1 MSLFARVHK
10 LWVDGGPTGLL
21 RGFGRLIESCA
32 HHLFLRREY
41 LLHEFDLSSVD
52 DRYSAPPVGGL
63 DVHIV
68 ECDEDADRLVELGF
82 DDFRAF
88 VPDATHRVECGAVA
102 FCAYVQGILAHVAW
116 IALTQRAKDSF
127 DNLDYEVRFGERE
140 GCSGGSWT
148 YPSFRCRGLYRHV
161 MWHRLK
167 YLSRKGCLVCRDA
180 TERHNLASIQGQGVF
195 GPRTY
200 GLIRITRLLWIT
212 RSQLTL
218 FALSE
223 DG

>member
-1 MSLFARVHK
+1 MSLFARAHK

-21 RGFGRLIESCA
+21 QGLSRFIESFA
-32 HHLFLRREY
+32 HYVFLRREF
-41 LLHEFDLSSVD
+41 LLHEFALSSVD
-52 DRYSAPPVGGL
+52 DRYSTPPVDGL

-68 ECDEDADRLVELGF
+68 ECNEDADRLVERGL
-82 DDFRAF
+82 DDFRAI
-88 VPDATHRVECGAVA
+88 VPAATHRVECGAVA

-148 YPSFRCRGLYRHV
+148 YPSFRGRGIYRHV
-161 MWHRLK
+161 MWHRLQ
-167 YLSRKGCLVCRDA
+167 YLSRKGFLVCRDS
-180 TERHNLASIQGQGVF
+180 TERHNLASIRGQSVF

-200 GLIRITRLLWIT
+200 GAIRTTRFLWIT

-223 DG
+223 DQ